1 MAAAR
6 YPINYNAPVSVQRQ
20 QEQKQREY
28 LRALDDCRRAPAYHI
43 RLPSGDMHPCHCEP
57 FMPDDVKGWT
67 TIKRKI
73 HVKRTFT
80 DEELD
85 AEEDTSAWDDIV
97 HQGRVTYT
105 QAHGYEHNGSL
116 FDIGSRF

>member
-1 MAAAR
+1 MSSSNNVSAMAAAR
-6 YPINYNAPVSVQRQ
+6 YPNNFTLRQ
-20 QEQKQREY
+20 DY
-28 LRALDDCRRAPAYHI
+28 ARALEECRTNPAYYV
-43 RLPSGDMHPCHCEP
+43 RLPSGDMYPCHCEP
-57 FMPDDVKGWT
+57 FMPDDTKGWT
-67 TIKRKI
+67 TVKRKI

-85 AEEDTSAWDDIV
+85 AEEDTSGWDDIV

-105 QAHGYEHNGSL
+105 QSHGYEHNGSL